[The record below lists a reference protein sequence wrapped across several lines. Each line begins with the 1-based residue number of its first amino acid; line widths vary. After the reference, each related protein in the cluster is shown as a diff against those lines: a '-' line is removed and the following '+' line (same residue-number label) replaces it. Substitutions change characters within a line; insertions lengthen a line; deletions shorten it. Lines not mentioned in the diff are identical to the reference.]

1 MAGQFPNGCKHRD
14 SSMEKRD
21 KIKQKRDIK
30 RRCVKAEGRG
40 GAERGGIIFDFF
52 KKKRK
57 QQGIQVTLLPQVQTF
72 GGGWLCPRF

>member
-21 KIKQKRDIK
+21 KIKQKRHIK

-40 GAERGGIIFDFF
+40 GAERGASFLTSLKRNVNSKEF
-52 KKKRK
+52 K
-57 QQGIQVTLLPQVQTF
+57 
-72 GGGWLCPRF
+72 